1 MFARFMPQ
9 EGRFFELFNAHAEQ
23 VVNGGQALVSL
34 MACLVESPREATAHA
49 QSIDIFESK
58 ADKITSD
65 TLALI
70 HTTFITP
77 FDRDEIHKLI
87 NGLDDILDT
96 IQDVAESLTLYDIRR
111 VTPEARQLA
120 DLCLS
125 CCQRVR
131 TIVGLLDSMGNASG
145 IMKTCAEIH
154 QLEADADRVLRTA
167 MSRLFRDE
175 ADVRQ
180 VLKLKAAYELL
191 EAVTDRCE
199 AVAEIIEAIILE
211 NA

>member
-9 EGRFFELFNAHAEQ
+9 EGRFFELFNAHAQQ
-23 VVNGGQALVSL
+23 VVDGGQALVSL
-34 MACLVESPREATAHA
+34 MASLVDSPREALAHA
-49 QSIDIFESK
+49 QAIDLFESK

-70 HTTFITP
+70 HTSFITP
-77 FDRDEIHKLI
+77 FDRDEIHKLT

-125 CCQRVR
+125 CCLRVR
-131 TIVGLLDSMGNASG
+131 TVVGLLDSMNNATG

-154 QLEADADRVLRTA
+154 QLESDADRVLRTA

-180 VLKLKAAYELL
+180 VIKLKVAYELL

-199 AVAEIIEAIILE
+199 TVAGIIEAIVLE
-211 NA
+211 NS

>member
-1 MFARFMPQ
+1 MFNRFMPQ
-9 EGRFFELFNAHAEQ
+9 EGRFFEFFRAHAEQ
-23 VVNGGQALVSL
+23 VEQGAQALVAL
-34 MACLVESPREATAHA
+34 MNCVVESPREAAAHA
-49 QSIDIFESK
+49 QAIDIFESR
-58 ADKITSD
+58 ADKITHD

-77 FDRDEIHKLI
+77 FDRDEIHALI

-111 VTPEARQLA
+111 LTPEARQLA
-120 DLCLS
+120 DICAS
-125 CCQRVR
+125 CALRVR
-131 TIVGLLDSMGNASG
+131 SSVGLLDCMDNAAA
-145 IMKTCAEIH
+145 IMKTCEEIH
-154 QLEADADRVLRTA
+154 RLEADGDRVLRTA

-180 VLKLKAAYELL
+180 VLKLKVVYELL

-199 AVAEIIEAIILE
+199 SVAETIEAIVLE

>member
-1 MFARFMPQ
+1 MPQ
-9 EGRFFELFNAHAEQ
+9 EGRFFELFNAHAQQ
-23 VVNGGQALVSL
+23 VVDGGQALVSL
-34 MACLVESPREATAHA
+34 MASLVDSPREALAHA
-49 QSIDIFESK
+49 QAIDLFESK

-70 HTTFITP
+70 HTSFITP
-77 FDRDEIHKLI
+77 FDRDEIHKLT

-125 CCQRVR
+125 CCLRVR
-131 TIVGLLDSMGNASG
+131 TVVGLLDSMNNATG

-154 QLEADADRVLRTA
+154 QLESDADRVLRTA

-180 VLKLKAAYELL
+180 VIKLKVAYELL

-199 AVAEIIEAIILE
+199 TVAGIIEAIVLE

>member
-1 MFARFMPQ
+1 MFSKFMPQ

-23 VVNGGQALVSL
+23 VVDAGRALVAL
-34 MACLVESPREATAHA
+34 MDCLLEVPREALAHA
-49 QSIDIFESK
+49 HSIDLFESK

-65 TLALI
+65 TLNLI

-96 IQDVAESLTLYDIRR
+96 IQDVAESLTLYDIQRL
-111 VTPEARQLA
+111 TPEARQLA
-120 DLCLS
+120 DLSLSSCL
-125 CCQRVR
+125 RVR
-131 TIVGLLDSMGNASG
+131 TIVGLLDSMSNAG
-145 IMKTCAEIH
+145 AIMKTCAEIH
-154 QLEADADRVLRTA
+154 QLEGDADRVYRSA

-175 ADVRQ
+175 ADLRQ
-180 VLKLKAAYELL
+180 VIKLKVVYDLLELL
-191 EAVTDRCE
+191 TDRCKS
-199 AVAEIIEAIILE
+199 VAGCIEAMVLE

>member
-1 MFARFMPQ
+1 MLSRFMPQ

-23 VVNGGQALVSL
+23 VVNGGKALVSL
-34 MACLVESPREATAHA
+34 MAALVESPREAVAHA
-49 QSIDIFESK
+49 QSIDIFEGK
-58 ADKITSD
+58 ADKITHD
-65 TLALI
+65 TMALI

-96 IQDVAESLTLYDIRR
+96 VQDVAESLTLYDIRR

-125 CCQRVR
+125 CCMRVQ
-131 TIVGLLDSMGNASG
+131 TIVGMLDSMNNADG

-154 QLEADADRVLRTA
+154 QLESDADRVLRTA

-180 VLKLKAAYELL
+180 VLKLKAVYELL

-199 AVAEIIEAIILE
+199 TVASTIEAIVLE
-211 NA
+211 NS